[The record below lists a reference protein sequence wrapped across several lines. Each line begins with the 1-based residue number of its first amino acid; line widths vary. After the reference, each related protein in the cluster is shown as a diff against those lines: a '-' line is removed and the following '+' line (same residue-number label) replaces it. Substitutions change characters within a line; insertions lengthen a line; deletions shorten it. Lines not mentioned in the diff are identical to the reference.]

1 MFKIYKWRQERPPFW
16 GPFPAALVHFLRRV
30 CSKFS
35 HSSPMSMSPELSC
48 CCAQNISWLSCW
60 QQSWVSTFAS
70 ALCIYIYVYLSIDL
84 SIYLPI
90 HLSIFL
96 SIYLQISTYI
106 YVYMY
111 TYIHIKRHKLEE
123 QRGNLKSGG
132 LFVFN
137 VCLMIMV
144 LCV

>member
-1 MFKIYKWRQERPPFW
+1 M
-16 GPFPAALVHFLRRV
+16 LLRAKYLMTKLLATV
-30 CSKFS
+30 MGQ
-35 HSSPMSMSPELSC
+35 H
-48 CCAQNISWLSCW
+48 
-60 QQSWVSTFAS
+60 
-70 ALCIYIYVYLSIDL
+70 LCQRTVYIYICIPIDRSIYLSTYPSIYL
-84 SIYLPI
+84 SIYL
-90 HLSIFL
+90 SAD
-96 SIYLQISTYI
+96 IYIYI